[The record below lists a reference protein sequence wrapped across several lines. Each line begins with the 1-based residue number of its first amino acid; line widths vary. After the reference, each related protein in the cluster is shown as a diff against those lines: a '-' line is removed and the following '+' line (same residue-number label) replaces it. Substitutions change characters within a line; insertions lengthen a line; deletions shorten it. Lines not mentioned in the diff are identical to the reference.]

1 MPDVVQPTAVE
12 NIGGSLL
19 DKAKYLSRIN
29 LFDGLDSEELK
40 RIESVTPVHI
50 VKKGTLIMTPHEER
64 RALYLVKSGVVR
76 LYHITGE
83 GKELTIDL
91 LGTGNLFG
99 EIASFAAGD
108 PHTYAVTIE
117 DAVICSIDH
126 VQFRQVMTE
135 RPELALRFI
144 EIISARLKE
153 VEELLERMAYGSVR
167 QRLLFLLHK
176 LSEKFKRD
184 IPVREEGAD
193 PSWVQLEVELTHQEL
208 ASMTGSI
215 RETVTAMMN
224 ELAAE
229 GIVRKEG
236 PRKRLWIHADRL
248 KAALAAG

>member
-1 MPDVVQPTAVE
+1 M
-12 NIGGSLL
+12 

-40 RIESVTPVHI
+40 RIESVTPVEF
-50 VKKGTLIMTPHEER
+50 VKKGTLITTPHAER
-64 RALYLVKSGVVR
+64 KRLYLVKSGIVR
-76 LYHITGE
+76 LYQITGE

-91 LGTGNLFG
+91 MGAGHLFG

-108 PHTYAVTIE
+108 PHTYAVTVE

-153 VEELLERMAYGSVR
+153 VEELLERMTYGSVR
-167 QRLLFLLHK
+167 QRLLYLLYK
-176 LSEKFKRD
+176 LSEKFKRNT
-184 IPVREEGAD
+184 PVQEEDAG
-193 PSWVQLEVELTHQEL
+193 PSWVRLEVELTHQEL
-208 ASMTGSI
+208 ASMAGSI

-236 PRKRLWIHADRL
+236 PRKRLWLHADRL
-248 KAALAAG
+248 QAALAAE